1 MTNKIKLLLLYLL
14 SAFVS
19 AVSCFFYYKYIF
31 GADYPVNFIFVAI
44 FIVPIILLI
53 SSILFDRLVLKET
66 FKQYEFTLS
75 IIYLPLL
82 ISIHFIVITF
92 VNMSGFS
99 EAIFLWYFLLFLP
112 VLLTILFFHIVYI
125 YALKYKRALI
135 ITKYILSV
143 ILYFYCFFIYLVY
156 GLSGLGV

>member
-1 MTNKIKLLLLYLL
+1 
-14 SAFVS
+14 
-19 AVSCFFYYKYIF
+19 
-31 GADYPVNFIFVAI
+31 
-44 FIVPIILLI
+44 
-53 SSILFDRLVLKET
+53 
-66 FKQYEFTLS
+66 
-75 IIYLPLL
+75 
-82 ISIHFIVITF
+82 
-92 VNMSGFS
+92 
-99 EAIFLWYFLLFLP
+99 LP